1 MTPTESFLGYALDFE
16 QTYDDD
22 DWTRLE
28 RHFAPDAVYEVRNTA
43 FACRLEGVPA
53 ILRGLKKSLDGFD
66 RRFAK
71 RTLDLVDGPK
81 EEGDTVSVGWTAT
94 YAAPGAGAAAPFV
107 LRGRSTARFRDGVIV
122 HLADDYPVGTDA
134 GAGAWLAE
142 HCPGADPSY
151 V

>member
-1 MTPTESFLGYALDFE
+1 MSPTESFVAYAADFE

-28 RHFAPDAVYEVRNTA
+28 RHFAPDAVYEVRNTG

-66 RRFAK
+66 RRLVK
-71 RTLDLVDGPK
+71 RKLDLVDGPK
-81 EEGDTVSVGWTAT
+81 EDGDVVAIGWTAT
-94 YAAPGAGAAAPFV
+94 YLAPDSPEAPPYV
-107 LRGRSTARFRDGVIV
+107 LRGRSRARFRDGVIV
-122 HLADDYPVGTDA
+122 ELIDSYPDGTDA
-134 GAGAWLAE
+134 DAYAWLSIHRPDAN
-142 HCPGADPSY
+142 PAY